1 MPSFEHHGRKSLWFV
16 SNAVN
21 ELALGPIGEQKPDVI
36 VFTLGLV
43 ASESGALYARIAAD
57 KQAFL
62 IATSA
67 TTERLV
73 LRITHSFEDPR
84 VLAHPETLSRMTTN
98 PQSLAPD
105 SAEPGIT
112 G

>member
-1 MPSFEHHGRKSLWFV
+1 V

-21 ELALGPIGEQKPDVI
+21 ELALGPVGDKKPDVI
-36 VFTLGLV
+36 VFALGLV
-43 ASESGALYARIAAD
+43 ASETGALYARLASD

-73 LRITHSFEDPR
+73 LRITHSFEQPQL
-84 VLAHPETLSRMTTN
+84 LAHPETLSRMTTN
-98 PQSLAPD
+98 PQSLAPG
-105 SAEPGIT
+105 STEPGAT